1 MTLISELDNLSHAG
15 RHKTERVAGAS
26 MSTVGSLPGGG
37 GSGGSP
43 KSDLLQHPFPS
54 RVGGLN
60 SVMVYGENLQVATP
74 LNHQLAVGS
83 NLQICIDPAGLC
95 AGVPGFPG
103 GQLVSGLL
111 GGGLGGNMQFTIG
124 TSASVVL
131 GREYDINFGPG
142 KVDSVTANVLMV
154 VTCGVIGGLTAVWPL
169 IYDAIDDDTHRA
181 TLCVP
186 FQIALDLLLA
196 ALMTEVA
203 FAKAPEN
210 DYDDTYAKMFGSR
223 WIYRDANL
231 ESEKHGIRHAD
242 KYWLPKSLEYIGIG
256 AGAVGAV
263 ILPSVLVAANEKFD
277 EATP

>member
-1 MTLISELDNLSHAG
+1 M
-15 RHKTERVAGAS
+15 R
-26 MSTVGSLPGGG
+26 PF
-37 GSGGSP
+37 
-43 KSDLLQHPFPS
+43 SD
-54 RVGGLN
+54 
-60 SVMVYGENLQVATP
+60 
-74 LNHQLAVGS
+74 
-83 NLQICIDPAGLC
+83 C
-95 AGVPGFPG
+95 A
-103 GQLVSGLL
+103 
-111 GGGLGGNMQFTIG
+111 
-124 TSASVVL
+124 
-131 GREYDINFGPG
+131 
-142 KVDSVTANVLMV
+142 
-154 VTCGVIGGLTAVWPL
+154 
-169 IYDAIDDDTHRA
+169 
-181 TLCVP
+181 
-186 FQIALDLLLA
+186 LLLFV